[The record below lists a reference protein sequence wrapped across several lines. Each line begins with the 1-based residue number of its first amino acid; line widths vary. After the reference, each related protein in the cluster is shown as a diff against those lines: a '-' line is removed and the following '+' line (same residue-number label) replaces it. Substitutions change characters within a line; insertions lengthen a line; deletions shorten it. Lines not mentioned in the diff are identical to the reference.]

1 MESEM
6 SVEDWAEY
14 ALPEGPA
21 EVFARA
27 HPVLSELFGA
37 GSFSLGG
44 GTALA
49 AVWQHRHS
57 TDVGLF
63 TDHATYA
70 ERLAAAGGPDAVAA
84 RLRDAL
90 RPQRLEIRSGFL
102 KLALPDGE
110 LSLMTPP
117 SPLPPLPPTGRVVNA
132 RVPLERPAT
141 ILARKLHGRMI
152 SNGVLVLRDLYD
164 LAAAATLARDELRAA
179 LDSLST
185 DDKRML
191 ADELSSLPADWAATP
206 RKSGRPV
213 IGAVLPPALAAAPSS
228 AVLIVRRLVAGDASP
243 DHRGSS
249 PHPLEP

>member
-1 MESEM
+1 M

-21 EVFARA
+21 EVFTRA
-27 HPVLSELFGA
+27 HPVLSELFGE
-37 GSFSLGG
+37 GSFSIGG
-44 GTALA
+44 GTALV
-49 AVWQHRHS
+49 AVWRHRHS
-57 TDVGLF
+57 TDVDLF
-63 TDHATYA
+63 TDYATYA
-70 ERLAAAGGPDAVAA
+70 ERVATAGGPDAVAA

-90 RPQRLEIRSGFL
+90 DPQRLEIRSGFL
-102 KLALPDGE
+102 TLALPDGE

-117 SPLPPLPPTGRVVNA
+117 SPLPPLPPTGRVVNTGVA
-132 RVPLERPAT
+132 LERPAT

-164 LAAAATLARDELRAA
+164 LAAAATLACEELQVA

-213 IGAVLPPALAAAPSS
+213 LGAVLPAALAAAPPR
-228 AVLIVRRLVAGDASP
+228 AIPIVRRLVSGDASP
-243 DHRGSS
+243 SHRGPSRR
-249 PHPLEP
+249 PLEP